1 MYERL
6 SAETDGDITLRC
18 RGGAGEVQE
27 RCRGGAGA
35 GGPLYPNLST
45 DDDLRSHGAVEDL
58 DARCIRLEKG

>member
-6 SAETDGDITLRC
+6 SAETDGDIRHNP
-18 RGGAGEVQE
+18 EVQG

-45 DDDLRSHGAVEDL
+45 DDDLRSDGAVEDL
-58 DARCIRLEKG
+58 DARCVRLEKG